1 MVQCSLFYD
10 APTQVKYF
18 DSDFNA
24 FMIGIAIGSQLITND
39 GDCVDI
45 DFILDMAAKRGIQ
58 QDDAIV
64 ELSWKNLE

>member
-24 FMIGIAIGSQLITND
+24 LANLDNSSFERALALSQ
-39 GDCVDI
+39 
-45 DFILDMAAKRGIQ
+45 F
-58 QDDAIV
+58 
-64 ELSWKNLE
+64 